1 MVKQFWVIIDYAGEA
16 ERIRKRNGRV
26 LALES
31 EPHILRVWLPNENAP
46 GLAMSRSFG
55 DFVLKSYGV
64 IATPQV
70 SMHQITSGDQFLLL
84 ASDGVRS
91 IYLMFKAQPIKAFV
105 NYLSKWMQIIPKPIA
120 KPKFEKTGLD
130 E

>member
-1 MVKQFWVIIDYAGEA
+1 MVKQLWVIIDYAGEA

-70 SMHQITSGDQFLLL
+70 STHQITPRDQFLLL

-91 IYLMFKAQPIKAFV
+91 IYLSSLFM
-105 NYLSKWMQIIPKPIA
+105 
-120 KPKFEKTGLD
+120 
-130 E
+130 